1 MQFDRTALERLLM
14 LNDKQLETVVKK
26 LAEDY
31 GLDLTA
37 LNIDA
42 TNMKKLRQALRQ
54 VSSGS
59 LHDRV
64 IVQTLL
70 GNFTQSQAAKLIG
83 ISQPQVC
90 RELKKMRLSLQSQ
103 IELPAL
109 EE

>member
-14 LNDKQLETVVKK
+14 LNDRQLETVVKK

-54 VSSGS
+54 A
-59 LHDRV
+59 DDK
-64 IVQTLL
+64 TLQGL
-70 GNFTQSQAAKLIG
+70 GEQ
-83 ISQPQVC
+83 
-90 RELKKMRLSLQSQ
+90 LKNGRLK
-103 IELPAL
+103 P
-109 EE
+109 